1 MDNSNEFFRFDFL
14 QALFPLKINRLM
26 FEHHEKEL
34 EEFVYQK
41 VLNPKEP
48 AAKFLPQQ
56 RVYAPKPHGH
66 LRRTF
71 KLDPVAEYFIY
82 DVVFRNREYF
92 KRSQK
97 DTRQNFG
104 YRFAHSKPIPI
115 SRSYRAFRR
124 RVSQLQKEHKCC
136 MSFDI
141 ASYFNT
147 LYHHDLVAWL
157 DDEVNA
163 TSKDANGFG
172 EFLREI
178 NSGRSVDCLPQGLYP
193 TKMIGNSFLRFVDQ
207 HFSVN
212 SAVLLRFMDDI
223 YLFDSNQKIVESDFL
238 LIQQLIGEKGLNVN
252 PSKTYSGY
260 KSQVDARRH
269 VSAIRKRLNTIV
281 SELKPTESG
290 IELFSTVVV
299 RKLSTSEVKEL
310 EKLLESPTIEE
321 EDAEVILALLQKH
334 AENTIAHLPTLLE
347 KFPNLSKSIYRICR
361 LIKDKGALARIIEA
375 HLALDN
381 RLDEFQL
388 FWIGAIVEDFLFGHV
403 ELDSLMPRLWVR
415 ARDIGAKI
423 AMAKVLEIPEKKYGM
438 LDLKEQYLKTGQSD
452 WLSWSAA
459 IGVRCLVKSKR
470 NHLLRYFCNGSML
483 NHVVGTCAMKL

>member
-1 MDNSNEFFRFDFL
+1 MKNSREFFQFDFSRTL
-14 QALFPLKINRLM
+14 YPLKTNRILV
-26 FEHHEKEL
+26 EHHGKEL

-41 VLNPKEP
+41 VLNPNES

-71 KLDPVAEYFIY
+71 KLDPVAEFFIY
-82 DVVFRNREYF
+82 DLVYRHRAHF

-97 DTRQNFG
+97 NTRQNFG
-104 YRFAHSKPIPI
+104 YRFSQAKPIPI
-115 SRSYRAFRR
+115 SRSYKAFRR
-124 RVSQLQKEHKCC
+124 RVSELKKEHKFCL
-136 MSFDI
+136 SFDI

-157 DDEVNA
+157 EDEVNA
-163 TSKDANGFG
+163 TPKDVSAFG

-178 NSGRSVDCLPQGLYP
+178 NSGRSFDCLPQGLYP
-193 TKMIGNSFLRFVDQ
+193 TKMIGNSFLRFIDQ

-223 YLFDSNQKIVESDFL
+223 YLFDSNHKFVEADFV
-238 LIQQLIGEKGLNVN
+238 LIQQLLGEKGLNIN
-252 PSKTYSGY
+252 PSKTYSGDG
-260 KSQVDARRH
+260 VEADMTRR
-269 VSAIRKRLNTIV
+269 VSAIRKRLKTIV
-281 SELKPTESG
+281 SEVRSTESG
-290 IELFSTVVV
+290 VELFSTVVV

-310 EKLLESPTIEE
+310 EKLLESPKLEE

-334 AENTIAHLPTLLE
+334 ARNAIAHLPSLLE
-347 KFPNLSKSIYRICR
+347 KFPNLTKSIYRICR
-361 LIKDKGALARIIEA
+361 LVKDKDALRSVINA
-375 HLALDN
+375 HLKLDN

-403 ELDSLMPRLWVR
+403 ALDSLLPQLWIR

-459 IGVRCLVKSKR
+459 VGIRCLMKGKR
-470 NHLLRYFCNGSML
+470 NHLIKYFCNGSML
-483 NHVVGTCAMKL
+483 NHLVGTCALKL